1 MPYATDSLVWVNA
14 VAWWLVRGAAGGGG
28 VGSSADAPGLG
39 CCGCSAAGAGRL
51 ALVRVCARCR
61 VLIGDVAD
69 GDGLVAVGA
78 QAAEVDADAGSVAF
92 VAPLLAE
99 VADAA
104 FGALVDGDAAS
115 GGAWWQRDDR
125 WGCLVMVA
133 GAPGGLAAGG

>member
-1 MPYATDSLVWVNA
+1 MPSHGGSFEVPR
-14 VAWWLVRGAAGGGG
+14 VAGALALPRMRL
-28 VGSSADAPGLG
+28 AWA